1 MGRVLSRRA
10 IPQQRWLGFCAGLQL
25 GRAYVLAGN
34 CGSIWDA
41 PILFGMTSRLRAR
54 TVTANRL
61 QFGVLE
67 AGSGPLAL
75 CLHGFP
81 DSARTWRYLLPALA
95 GAGFHAVAP
104 FMRGYAPTEIPEDG
118 CFGLGALVADAV
130 GLHDVLGGD
139 DRAVLIGSDW
149 GAEVAYGAAAFAPD
163 RWRRVV
169 TLGVAPLAL
178 DTRIFADYDQLKR
191 FFYVFFLKTPVAES
205 VLAAG
210 DMAFLGRL
218 WQDWSPGYDASE
230 DLRNVKQCLRGE
242 GNLAAAMAYYG
253 ADEPGLRHFAGDG
266 AYAAEEQALASAGPQ
281 PTLYLHGN
289 RDGCIDLS
297 LVQDAGRHLAAGS
310 RMEVVEG
317 AGHFLHVEKPAAVN
331 DRILA
336 WVSA

>member
-1 MGRVLSRRA
+1 
-10 IPQQRWLGFCAGLQL
+10 
-25 GRAYVLAGN
+25 
-34 CGSIWDA
+34 
-41 PILFGMTSRLRAR
+41 
-54 TVTANRL
+54 
-61 QFGVLE
+61 
-67 AGSGPLAL
+67 
-75 CLHGFP
+75 
-81 DSARTWRYLLPALA
+81 
-95 GAGFHAVAP
+95 
-104 FMRGYAPTEIPEDG
+104 
-118 CFGLGALVADAV
+118 
-130 GLHDVLGGD
+130 
-139 DRAVLIGSDW
+139 
-149 GAEVAYGAAAFAPD
+149 
-163 RWRRVV
+163 VV
-169 TLGVAPLAL
+169 TLGVPPLAL

-191 FFYVFFLKTPVAES
+191 FFYLFFLKTPFAES

-230 DLRNVKQCLRGE
+230 DRRNVKPCLRGE
-242 GNLAAAMAYYG
+242 GNLAAAIGYYR
-253 ADEPGLRHFAGDG
+253 ADEPGLRHFAADG

>member
-1 MGRVLSRRA
+1 VRA
-10 IPQQRWLGFCAGLQL
+10 SYAERIVGS
-25 GRAYVLAGN
+25 LA
-34 CGSIWDA
+34 CGIW

-61 QFGVLE
+61 RFGVLE

-95 GAGFHAVAP
+95 DAGFHAVAP

-139 DRAVLIGSDW
+139 GRAVLIGSDW

-169 TLGVAPLAL
+169 TLGVPPLAL

-191 FFYVFFLKTPVAES
+191 FFYVFFLKTPLAES

-242 GNLAAAMAYYG
+242 GHLAAAIGYYR
-253 ADEPGLRHFAGDG
+253 ADEPGLRHFAADG

-281 PTLYLHGN
+281 PTLYLHGD